1 MKLNMNDASD
11 MFGNV
16 ISIQPQ
22 ILTING
28 KKMNN
33 PKEEKNE
40 NTKQNENN
48 LYIIERS
55 QIEQNLEDFNSY
67 ENLLS
72 RILDEPIDYEKGNND
87 NVQKKKIK
95 KQNDTKKILEKKKPK
110 GNLLIQN
117 YFDNKINRIKTR
129 DFEIKKLKNNILDNK
144 SADKEKEKII
154 SPRKIR
160 DCQRSSKEVYN
171 IPQVKTY
178 PIKKANHKTQ
188 SETQL
193 PINKDIY
200 NNKSN
205 KSEIELSK
213 SIHKSERFSIE
224 GDFISEHSIQN
235 DKYEEQKAYDFEIE
249 NLDNNPNKLSN
260 KPVYVLTNQIVNIN
274 KKSIINNL
282 DKKDSNNTTS
292 KISNSTKR
300 IEKKQFKEEYIQTEE
315 YELKKKNHITN
326 QYTFSVEGKKK
337 KFRFCCF

>member
-28 KKMNN
+28 KKVNA

-40 NTKQNENN
+40 NTKQNEMN
-48 LYIIERS
+48 LIERS

-72 RILDEPIDYEKGNND
+72 RILDEPIIYEKGNNE

-95 KQNDTKKILEKKKPK
+95 KQIDSKKLLEKKKPK

-144 SADKEKEKII
+144 SGDKEKEKLI
-154 SPRKIR
+154 SQRKIKEY
-160 DCQRSSKEVYN
+160 QRSSKEVYN

-178 PIKKANHKTQ
+178 PIKKPNHKTQ

-193 PINKDIY
+193 PINKEIY

-224 GDFISEHSIQN
+224 GDFISERSIQN
-235 DKYEEQKAYDFEIE
+235 DKYEEQKAYDFEME

-292 KISNSTKR
+292 KISNSSKR
-300 IEKKQFKEEYIQTEE
+300 IEKKKFKEEYIQTEE
-315 YELKKKNHITN
+315 YELKKKNDITN
-326 QYTFSVEGKKK
+326 HITFSVEGKKK
-337 KFRFCCF
+337 FRFCCF